1 MSMEPDLLFWII
13 NNISQKKTILEF
25 GSGNATVTLS
35 KFFKMISVEENIEF
49 VEKVKEAC
57 PSDSPIKFIH
67 APVGSPSEWYDAQ
80 TIKEQLSTQKYDV
93 IIIDGPA
100 YGSRTEFLNN
110 LDIFDLNKTIIVDDI
125 DRPDGLEIWNY
136 FLNKKI
142 DEYWPFRHR
151 INIGRSGIIF
161 KTEDLS
167 EISQIGLAL
176 KMKPIELK

>member
-110 LDIFDLNKTIIVDDI
+110 LDIFDLDNFSEHFLFTYALTSFETENEYVGNAHGQSFKMVAFVGLFPLIIRNGILKSSI
-125 DRPDGLEIWNY
+125 DPSI
-136 FLNKKI
+136 
-142 DEYWPFRHR
+142 
-151 INIGRSGIIF
+151 
-161 KTEDLS
+161 
-167 EISQIGLAL
+167 
-176 KMKPIELK
+176 